1 MATILES
8 GKVQLSPE
16 EVISYRGAAD
26 HLHDSCQMP
35 LDLSSPVTLEEW
47 LLLHLTEAA
56 LRGGL
61 SNLDRMLDHIQDEIR
76 LRNQR
81 Q

>member
-8 GKVQLSPE
+8 GKLQLSPE
-16 EVISYRGAAD
+16 EETSSRGAAD
-26 HLHDSCQMP
+26 HLHDSC
-35 LDLSSPVTLEEW
+35 
-47 LLLHLTEAA
+47 HAAA
-56 LRGGL
+56 LGGNL
-61 SNLDRMLDHIQDEIR
+61 SNLDRMLEHIQDEIR

>member
-8 GKVQLSPE
+8 GKIQLSPE
-16 EVISYRGAAD
+16 EVISCRGAAD

-35 LDLSSPVTLEEW
+35 LDLRSPITLEEW
-47 LLLHLTEAA
+47 LLLRLTEAA
-56 LRGGL
+56 LGGDL
-61 SNLDRMLDHIQDEIR
+61 SNLDRMLEHIQEEIR
-76 LRNQR
+76 ARNQR

>member
-8 GKVQLSPE
+8 GKLQLSPE
-16 EVISYRGAAD
+16 EVISYRRAAD

-35 LDLSSPVTLEEW
+35 LDLSSPITLEEW
-47 LLLHLTEAA
+47 LLLSLTDAA
-56 LRGGL
+56 LEGDL
-61 SNLDRMLDHIQDEIR
+61 SNLDRMLERIQDEIR

>member
-8 GKVQLSPE
+8 GKLQLSPE
-16 EVISYRGAAD
+16 EVISYREAAD

-35 LDLSSPVTLEEW
+35 LDLSSPITLEEW
-47 LLLHLTEAA
+47 LLLWLADAA
-56 LRGGL
+56 LGGDL
-61 SNLDRMLDHIQDEIR
+61 SNLDRMLEHIQEEIR
-76 LRNQR
+76 ARNQR

>member
-8 GKVQLSPE
+8 GKLQLSPE
-16 EVISYRGAAD
+16 EVISYREAAD

-35 LDLSSPVTLEEW
+35 LDLSSPITLEEW
-47 LLLHLTEAA
+47 LLLWLADAA
-56 LRGGL
+56 LGGDL
-61 SNLDRMLDHIQDEIR
+61 SNLDRMLERIQDEIR

>member
-8 GKVQLSPE
+8 GKLQLSPE
-16 EVISYRGAAD
+16 EVTSYRGAAD

-35 LDLSSPVTLEEW
+35 LDLSSPITLEEW
-47 LLLHLTEAA
+47 LLLRLTAAA
-56 LRGGL
+56 LGGNL
-61 SNLDRMLDHIQDEIR
+61 SDLDRILEHIQDEIR
-76 LRNQR
+76 LRSQR

>member
-8 GKVQLSPE
+8 GKLQLSPE
-16 EVISYRGAAD
+16 EVISYREAAD

-35 LDLSSPVTLEEW
+35 LDLRSPITLEEW
-47 LLLHLTEAA
+47 LLLRLTEAA
-56 LRGGL
+56 LGGDL
-61 SNLDRMLDHIQDEIR
+61 SNLDRMLEHIQEEIR
-76 LRNQR
+76 ARNQR